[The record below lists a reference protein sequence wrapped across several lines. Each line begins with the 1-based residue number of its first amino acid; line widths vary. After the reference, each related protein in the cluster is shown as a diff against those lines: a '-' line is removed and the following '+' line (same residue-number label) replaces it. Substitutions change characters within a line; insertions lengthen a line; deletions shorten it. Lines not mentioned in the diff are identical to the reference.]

1 MLWADLNPTAFDF
14 ETTGTL
20 PEYALQPWRMA
31 QVESDGLTR
40 FSLTSLAVY
49 PDYANVTGLYPS
61 RGLCHDFLI
70 EAHMSKRYIVGWNTI
85 FDIQCLLALGLEAEV
100 MRCRWL
106 DGMLL
111 WKHAVVEPEYEMTR
125 AQKQH
130 FKLKGPGGVVALLW
144 PGEENYG
151 EGIDFHDPTPAK
163 RAELQAYNERD
174 TRYTY
179 DAAKHWWERLTERQ
193 QMVALTEAE
202 SLPLVAAANLRGLPV
217 DTLACH
223 ELQAM
228 LHAQAAEKLA
238 ILGPLGVTEKV
249 VRSPKQLQKVL
260 FVDWKYPVLKV
271 NTSKKTGNESNSTDK
286 EVLHELALDGY
297 ENAKHIHEYRQAL
310 NRCTKFVDNPLESV
324 DYNADGRTHP
334 QAFVF
339 STYTGRM
346 TYASTQG
353 RNKDERQIGY
363 AIHQEKRDKIFRAK
377 IIAPPGYQLMEFDAS
392 GQEFRW
398 FAVKSRDKTMLKLC
412 MPGEKPHAFMGAR
425 IFEMD
430 YQDVM
435 ARHAA
440 GEERFAGPT
449 GVYMLG
455 KVSNLSLQYRTSAKR
470 LRTTARTDYDIPMT
484 EDEAKRNWMIYRQT
498 YPGAQTY
505 WVEQIDLAKRQ
516 GYVETLAGR
525 RVKII
530 GDWRGSLGWSME
542 STAINFPVQGTGGDQ
557 KYLALATIKPYLR
570 ANGIQFV
577 LDMHDGIYM
586 FVPDEVVGEAAIAI
600 KTMLDNLPYKQAWGV
615 DLPIPMPWDCSVGRS
630 WGQMKEWKS

>member
-1 MLWADLNPTAFDF
+1 
-14 ETTGTL
+14 
-20 PEYALQPWRMA
+20 
-31 QVESDGLTR
+31 
-40 FSLTSLAVY
+40 
-49 PDYANVTGLYPS
+49 
-61 RGLCHDFLI
+61 
-70 EAHMSKRYIVGWNTI
+70 
-85 FDIQCLLALGLEAEV
+85 
-100 MRCRWL
+100 
-106 DGMLL
+106 
-111 WKHAVVEPEYEMTR
+111 
-125 AQKQH
+125 
-130 FKLKGPGGVVALLW
+130 
-144 PGEENYG
+144 
-151 EGIDFHDPTPAK
+151 
-163 RAELQAYNERD
+163 
-174 TRYTY
+174 
-179 DAAKHWWERLTERQ
+179 
-193 QMVALTEAE
+193 
-202 SLPLVAAANLRGLPV
+202 
-217 DTLACH
+217 
-223 ELQAM
+223 M

-297 ENAKHIHEYRQAL
+297 ENARHIHEYRQAL

-353 RNKDERQIGY
+353 KNKDERQIGY
-363 AIHQEKRDKIFRAK
+363 AIHQEKRDKQFRAK
-377 IIAPPGYQLMEFDAS
+377 IVAPPGYQLMEFDAS

-398 FAVKSRDKTMLKLC
+398 FAVKSRDPTMLKLC

-430 YQDVM
+430 YQEVM
-435 ARHAA
+435 KRHAA

-470 LRTTARTDYDIPMT
+470 LRVTARTDYDIPMT
-484 EDEAKRNWMIYRQT
+484 EDEAKRNWIIYRQT
-498 YPGAQTY
+498 YTGAKTY
-505 WVEQIDLAKRQ
+505 WAEQIDLAKRQ

-530 GDWRGSLGWSME
+530 GDWSGSLGWSME

-577 LDMHDGIYM
+577 LDMHDGIYL

-600 KTMLDNLPYKQAWGV
+600 KAMLDNLPYKQAWGV
-615 DLPIPMPWDCSVGRS
+615 DLHIPMPWDCKVGRS
-630 WGQMKEWKS
+630 WGQLTEWKA